1 MRIENIF
8 RRDINRRIEE
18 VIKVELGDDVTV
30 ASELEEYVAT
40 ERIQREMQRI
50 LDPYSDT
57 IDNPTEETNVW
68 VSGFFGSG
76 KSSFAKVLSYLIEN
90 PRLGG
95 KTACERFFSH
105 TDAPIVKQL
114 LTPKIHDR
122 APTIAVLVDLL
133 SSQNVQDEGESIVLP
148 LYRALL
154 TKLGFSRSIRIAEQ
168 EIKLDGEKKLSAYS
182 DKYHEMFG
190 IDWND
195 VHDDPLQV
203 FEMSSVLHEL
213 EPTKFSAPDTFA
225 RGYVEQ
231 KFSAQDLAERAKQLL
246 TLRGGGAKRVLFVV
260 DEAGQYVARDVKRVG
275 DLQGVAEAF
284 QACKGVLWIVA
295 TSQQRLEDIVE
306 SLEGNRSELA
316 RVKDRFPIKV
326 DLLAQD
332 IEEVVSARVLD
343 KNAEGGAE
351 VRSKFLSTR
360 NQLNANLKLTGSRGA
375 DLAEESVVRL
385 YPLVPYQVQL
395 FIDAVTARR
404 EGGMT
409 GGSNRTLLGLTQ
421 RLVTSGEFGLGGDD
435 VGRLVTADRAYD
447 VLYAVIPPS
456 WRDEVDQV
464 VKLHAAKPLVAKVL
478 KTIALCVD
486 VRDLTLDA
494 HNISVLLHE
503 GMGSESIEADVQV
516 ALQILLDEGR
526 IQLDTAGYRLQS
538 AEGKNWI
545 TARNAITAKVAET
558 NRVRKQLLERALT
571 GLSVTQG
578 RTFTVALTVGDENL
592 TKGDIPLH
600 ILEHDDGDLSDLKTE
615 SRVQAN
621 SNRIWWT
628 HSLSNE
634 TTQALQELVKS
645 NEMINRR
652 AGSGGADA
660 ELVARERK
668 VSAEWEAK
676 ARRGL
681 EADLAA
687 GKVVFQGR
695 IDDVPST
702 GDLKSKAQSIVA
714 DHVPEIY
721 TRVGD
726 FSANLKSSD
735 PLLVLRADSLDGLPA
750 SLEAMKLIVTRA
762 TGKEID
768 KDKGPLKIVL
778 DAIETE
784 SGYGK
789 QVTGSVLEK
798 LFSGPP
804 YGASFEALQAVV
816 AAGVRLGLLDVRF
829 QGSTIKSARDHRLD
843 PVFKTTPAFR
853 AAAFEPHIEGVPLEK
868 RVELGR
874 RLTDRIGSKVP
885 PSTEELARAARST
898 FAPAGEAARTL
909 RATTTGADLNIPA
922 AVDTVVTVVSDLS
935 KGDDDDCVLTAL
947 GNWDDLIAG
956 ISVVEQLRPAID
968 NNLGLLR
975 RARVAATSNFSHL
988 TPELEAQQAELVDL
1002 LQSGDF
1008 VGKFA
1013 RIDTITN
1020 SLEAF
1025 ETAQVEAIRARL
1037 AAAVAAERATLVARH
1052 PTLDNAAVD
1061 EALAPL
1067 EELATSAADGADP
1080 AMLEARLNS
1089 VTATAAKVGQGLDEV
1104 VARGRLATVPVADLA
1119 PHLIETAEQ
1128 LDDVLIRVRQRV
1140 SELIAEGK
1148 QVRLR

>member
-1 MRIENIF
+1 MRIEDIF

-18 VIKVELGDDVTV
+18 VIKVELGDEATV
-30 ASELEEYVAT
+30 AAELEEYVAT

-57 IDNPTEETNVW
+57 IDNPTEETNAW

-95 KTACERFFSH
+95 TGACDRFFSH
-105 TDAPIVKQL
+105 TDAPVIKQL
-114 LTPKIHDR
+114 LTTKIHDR

-168 EIKLDGEKKLSAYS
+168 EIKLDREKKLDAYAA
-182 DKYHEMFG
+182 KYREMFG
-190 IDWND
+190 VDWND

-225 RGYVEQ
+225 RGHVEQ
-231 KFSAQDLAERAKQLL
+231 KFSAQDLAKQARELL
-246 TLRGGGAKRVLFVV
+246 ALRGAGATRVLFVV

-284 QACKGVLWIVA
+284 QACKGTLWIVA

-343 KNAEGGAE
+343 KNSEGGSEIRA
-351 VRSKFLSTR
+351 KFVATR
-360 NQLNANLKLTGSRGA
+360 HQLNANVKLTGSRGA

-464 VKLHAAKPLVAKVL
+464 VKLHADKPLMARVL

-494 HNISVLLHE
+494 HNIAVLLHD
-503 GMGSESIEADVQV
+503 GMSSESIEADVQV
-516 ALQILLDEGR
+516 ALQALLDEGR
-526 IQLDTAGYRLQS
+526 IQLDTTGYRLQS
-538 AEGKNWI
+538 AEGKSWI
-545 TARNAITAKVAET
+545 TARNAITPKVADT
-558 NRVRKQLLERALT
+558 NRIRKQLLERALM

-578 RTFTVALTVGDENL
+578 RTFTVALTVGDEAL

-600 ILEHDDGDLSDLKTE
+600 ILEHDDDLSDLKTE
-615 SRVQAN
+615 SRVAAN

-628 HSLSNE
+628 HSMSNE

-645 NEMINRR
+645 TEMINRR

-668 VSAEWEAK
+668 VAADWEAR

-681 EADLAA
+681 ESDLAA

-695 IDDVPST
+695 IDDVRSS
-702 GDLKSKAQSIVA
+702 GDLKSKAQTIVA

-726 FSANLKSSD
+726 FSASLKSTD
-735 PLLVLRADSLDGLPA
+735 PLLVLRSDSLDGLPA
-750 SLEAMKLIVTRA
+750 ELEAMKLIVTRA

-778 DAIETE
+778 DAIATE

-798 LFSGPP
+798 LFSAPP
-804 YGASFEALQAVV
+804 YGASFEAIQAVV

-829 QGSTIKSARDHRLD
+829 QGSTIKSARDHRLE

-874 RLTDRIGSKVP
+874 RLTDRIGTKVT
-885 PSTEELARAARST
+885 PSTDELARAVRSA
-898 FAPAGEAARTL
+898 FAPAGESARTL
-909 RATTTGADLNIPA
+909 RATMTGADLTIPT

-956 ISVVEQLRPAID
+956 IAIVDQLRPTVEG
-968 NNLGLLR
+968 NLGLLR
-975 RARVAATSNFSHL
+975 RARRAATSNFILL
-988 TPELEAQQAELVDL
+988 TPELEAQHTELVDL
-1002 LQSGDF
+1002 LQSGDL
-1008 VGKFA
+1008 VGKMA
-1013 RIDTITN
+1013 RIDTITTA
-1020 SLEAF
+1020 LEAF

-1037 AAAVAAERATLVARH
+1037 AEAVAAERAALVARH
-1052 PTLDNAAVD
+1052 PTLDDAAVQ

-1067 EELATSAADGADP
+1067 DSLAASATDGADP
-1080 AMLEARLNS
+1080 AVLEARLNA
-1089 VTATAAKVGQGLDEV
+1089 VTAVAAKAGQGLDEV

-1128 LDDVLIRVRQRV
+1128 LDDVLTRVRQRV
-1140 SELIAEGK
+1140 GELIAEGK